1 MAAREVNLAPFFVLL
16 DAPAEQ
22 ESYRFAFSDARTP
35 EQKKFR
41 FVDFHKLT
49 CQLLLGET
57 PCSLPTRADVGMC

>member
-16 DAPAEQ
+16 EAPAEQ

-35 EQKKFR
+35 VQKKFR

-49 CQLLLGET
+49 CQLLLG
-57 PCSLPTRADVGMC
+57 